1 MVWGGMKSSVVGR
14 SGIVFV
20 LRLNYMRK
28 AEARGRSLFE

>member
-1 MVWGGMKSSVVGR
+1 MVWGGMKSSVEG

-20 LRLNYMRK
+20 LRLNYLGK